1 MTPAC
6 QEGPLSKH
14 TLSLGIARHAST
26 DGSSATLIEI
36 SKKKC
41 ELLCAIFDL
50 ESFGRLCPACLSA
63 AAHQTPLISAAW
75 AAMQYAVGPHPTLAI
90 RAANRLYEAVIGM
103 EIHAQIRIAT
113 KLMSPAPADTEMT
126 AAPNTRVHP
135 IDAGYPGMMP
145 VLSRSAVR
153 QAVRTGIAFDGNVQR
168 VSAFDRK
175 HYFYSDLPVGY
186 QITQWQHPIVTGGS
200 VHTRVP
206 LRDPITGGKLPQG
219 AYDSCVRLE
228 RIQLEQD
235 SGRSVHTLAAHR
247 SLVDLNRA
255 GVALMEI
262 VTEPDMR
269 SPDEAGAFVRAT
281 AAMLRHIGTCDGQME
296 NGSLRADVNVSV
308 REYGSSEFGER
319 VEMKNLNSVR
329 SVERAVQ
336 FEVDRQT
343 REYETIPLIAPPL
356 FCVPVEAAA
365 DSVAAAPALADV
377 PLGAELLESYTPSAP
392 DMAWGQGAVQRETR
406 SFNAATGATARLRGK
421 EDAMDYRFMPEPD
434 LPPLILPKSFIK
446 ACGSSL
452 PPLPRAL
459 VAEYTGLLG
468 LTRYDADVIVGEPGG
483 PRFFKALCKH
493 VAQGTLQGE
502 VGGATPPPSTPWVG
516 DAAAVKQ
523 AQAKQCANWLCSELL
538 GQLHAQGAELPASPV
553 SPAALGDLVIL
564 QARGIVSGKIG
575 KAVMEL
581 MLQQGGASEGG
592 GDADS
597 TTPLDIVTRNGW
609 VQVTDADIIHA
620 LVQAVIK
627 EDQGEGTVD
636 DAMARWPAD
645 WQQAVQGGSAAPDKG
660 GKGGN
665 GKPRKKA
672 PKKKKSSVEQWLATG
687 NERLLGA
694 LVGRALSAAGGKP
707 APDLVSAE
715 LGKQL
720 QALKDAG
727 Q

>member
-1 MTPAC
+1 
-6 QEGPLSKH
+6 
-14 TLSLGIARHAST
+14 
-26 DGSSATLIEI
+26 
-36 SKKKC
+36 
-41 ELLCAIFDL
+41 
-50 ESFGRLCPACLSA
+50 
-63 AAHQTPLISAAW
+63 
-75 AAMQYAVGPHPTLAI
+75 
-90 RAANRLYEAVIGM
+90 M

-153 QAVRTGIAFDGNVQR
+153 QAVRTGIAFDGRVQR

-186 QITQWQHPIVTGGS
+186 QITQWRHPIVTGGA

-219 AYDSCVRLE
+219 AYDSTVRLE

-235 SGRSVHTLAAHR
+235 SGRSVHTLAADR

-269 SPDEAGAFVRAT
+269 SPDEAGAFVRAA
-281 AAMLRHIGTCDGQME
+281 AAMLRHIGSCDGQME

-308 REYGSSEFGER
+308 REYGSDEFGER

-356 FCVPVEAAA
+356 FCAPNPKTDAPK
-365 DSVAAAPALADV
+365 SPAAP
-377 PLGAELLESYTPSAP
+377 LLEAPLTQGLLASYKPSSQ
-392 DMAWGQGAVQRETR
+392 DMVWGQGAVQRETR

-452 PPLPRAL
+452 PPLPGAL
-459 VAEYTGLLG
+459 LAEYTETLG

-483 PRFFKALCKH
+483 PRFFKALCRH
-493 VAQGTLQGE
+493 VEAGALQGE
-502 VGGATPPPSTPWVG
+502 QGGV
-516 DAAAVKQ
+516 DAAAAWGGDAETVKQ

-553 SPAALGDLVIL
+553 SPATLGDLVLL
-564 QARGIVSGKIG
+564 QARGVISGKIG
-575 KAVMEL
+575 KTVMEL
-581 MLQQGGASEGG
+581 LLAEPTPAEVPAMGP
-592 GDADS
+592 GD
-597 TTPLDIVTRNGW
+597 TPLDIVTRNGW
-609 VQVTDADIIHA
+609 VQVTDSDIIQA
-620 LVQAVIK
+620 LVRAVID
-627 EDQGEGTVD
+627 EDMGQASVE
-636 DAMARWPAD
+636 DAMEQWPPQ
-645 WQQAVQGGSAAPDKG
+645 WREAVQGGSAAPARQG
-660 GKGGN
+660 

-672 PKKKKSSVEQWLATG
+672 PKKKKSSVAQWLESG

-707 APDLVSAE
+707 APDLVAAE
-715 LGKQL
+715 LTRQL
-720 QALKDAG
+720 QQLHTG
-727 Q
+727 PTV